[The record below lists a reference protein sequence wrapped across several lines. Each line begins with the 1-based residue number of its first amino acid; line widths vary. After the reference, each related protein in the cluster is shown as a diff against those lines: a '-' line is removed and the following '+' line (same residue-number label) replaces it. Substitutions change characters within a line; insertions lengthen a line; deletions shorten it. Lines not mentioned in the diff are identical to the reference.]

1 MPEANTPSRIHPLT
15 LLLVFAAAVLVVVCI
30 VFFATSHPRR
40 GLVVAVIAAGC
51 LVGAWVSTRMVR
63 RA

>member
-1 MPEANTPSRIHPLT
+1 MPETNRPFRIHPLT
-15 LLLVFAAAVLVVVCI
+15 LLLLIAAGVLAVVCI

-40 GLVVAVIAAGC
+40 GLVVALIAAGC

-63 RA
+63 RP